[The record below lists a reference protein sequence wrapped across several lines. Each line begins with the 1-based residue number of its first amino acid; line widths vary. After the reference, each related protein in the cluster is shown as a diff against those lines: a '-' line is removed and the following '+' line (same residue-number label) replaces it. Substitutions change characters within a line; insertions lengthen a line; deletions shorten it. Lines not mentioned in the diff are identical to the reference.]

1 MIQGKSLGSRVFNAF
16 NTILMIVLTLSC
28 LYPLWYTFCLSIS
41 DKAAANS
48 GMVTIY
54 PIGFSLASY
63 QEIMGDIQFFKS
75 FLISAERTVL
85 GTIVTILI
93 LAVFAYPLSKP
104 SSEYR
109 PKNVIMWIVVFCM
122 LFNGG
127 TIPWYIT
134 MVNYGMIDSM
144 IGLILCGG
152 VPVFNLILLIN
163 FYRGLPRE
171 LMEAAQIDGAGV
183 WTILF
188 RVVIPCSVPILAT
201 LVLFTSV
208 GYWNEYFQGLVLSSN

>member
-104 SSEYR
+104 SSE
-109 PKNVIMWIVVFCM
+109 
-122 LFNGG
+122 
-127 TIPWYIT
+127 
-134 MVNYGMIDSM
+134 
-144 IGLILCGG
+144 
-152 VPVFNLILLIN
+152 
-163 FYRGLPRE
+163 
-171 LMEAAQIDGAGV
+171 
-183 WTILF
+183 
-188 RVVIPCSVPILAT
+188 
-201 LVLFTSV
+201 
-208 GYWNEYFQGLVLSSN
+208 